1 MEPLTEYEA
10 GAYIEWIS
18 SRPFMMVVAVV
29 DHLTVSNEVLAASAR
44 APEPKKL
51 VCCPATLSMRT

>member
-1 MEPLTEYEA
+1 
-10 GAYIEWIS
+10 
-18 SRPFMMVVAVV
+18 MMVVAVV